1 MLKKTN
7 KIILVLTL
15 ILSLIFGQ
23 GSVVRATSQTDMNL
37 IKSRLKEYFLALDT
51 IDDGAKVETCYVS
64 QAEDYLKLIN
74 EEGAFEDVD
83 YNAHNNAANG
93 AAWSPYLAL
102 DRLQAIAIAYHKEG
116 NALYHSEA
124 AKNGLDKAIKYWS
137 TQGKRDNKPD
147 GPYSKNWWENEVGV
161 QLRFSRIALFMDG
174 IISQEAQ
181 DIMLT
186 KLLEREPVKY
196 GTGQNE
202 LWRDQNWVYH
212 ALLTND
218 AKKLKEMV
226 TDYLDYCLLTQEDD
240 VTAEAVQ
247 VDNSYYMHGRQFY
260 SNGYGMSMFRDM
272 SFWIYMLR
280 GTEFAINQEVVTRM
294 GNYMLNGTSWT
305 IRGDIMELYLG
316 YRPYKYEVGYKNYAA
331 EYIEPLKRMIDS
343 DPLRANEYQKVLDNI
358 EGKTTSNGKDGNYYM
373 WRSGY
378 ASHMRD
384 GYGVNIKMDSKSVI
398 GGEWRGS
405 WPAGKDEGQLIY
417 WTSSAASTITVD
429 GDEYTNV
436 FPTYDWAHCPGTTTA
451 ARIVKDYAN
460 SGRFTNGTDHM
471 IGVTNGKYGATSY
484 AMNKKNTQASK
495 GYFFFDDEFVALGAG
510 ITSKESVAINTTL
523 NQSEAD
529 NVIVN
534 NQKVA
539 EGTKKKEYTTKWLY
553 NDKVGYVFPKEE
565 KVVVSNA
572 LQADNPSLWPE
583 DKKKSTPA
591 TFTAWLDHGVKP
603 VDASYAYIVVPNTTA
618 ENVSEYANDIPVTI
632 VSNTKEIQAVRHD
645 GLKQTQINFYKAGT
659 LEYKPGY
666 TITVDQPCSV
676 MIDESK
682 QQREITVAANDYV
695 AHRTVHVDLSY
706 DEVNTSTVFT
716 TRALPY
722 AGQSITLSEGED
734 ARYVAS
740 SYTEGHSPKYV
751 VDENTSTYWESQGN
765 KDEWVSVFTG
775 TDQYIKDMNILWGDQ
790 YATEYDVYISQDGE
804 DYQLISSVKDGKGK
818 EETINIGKICHYVK
832 IVMKSAKDKHYQ
844 IKELTFNEGKLLSLN
859 QPTTTSSISNVDS
872 SLVGSLAVDGDTSTR
887 WASKRDSNDEWISI
901 DLGKES
907 NMNAVVINWE
917 AACSDNYQIE
927 VSSDNKNWKTV
938 KSSLKTDQTLT
949 DEINF
954 DEAVTGR
961 YIKVHSLKSRIV
973 SGKNYGINIFEIKV
987 YGTASNIALNKP
999 AKARSEYSS
1008 SLSAKNAFD
1017 GSVEKTNSFQSRW
1030 ASDRKHNDD
1039 WIYVD
1044 LQASYEIS
1052 NIVLNWEDAYAK
1064 EYKLQVSEDGENW
1077 TDITHVTE
1085 GKAGITEFNY
1095 EEPTTGRYVRM
1106 LGVEP
1111 VNKFGYSI
1119 WEFEVYGA
1127 LVGEQSEP
1135 EPEEINI
1142 ALNKPSKAS
1151 SEYIDGG
1158 KQYYS
1163 SLAFDGSSATIN
1175 GKQSRWVSNR
1185 DYSNDEWIYVD
1196 LEDTY
1201 DISKIVLNWEGDSK
1215 HEYKILVSDDQETW
1229 QEVIH
1234 RTDGIGIQE
1243 IKLDE
1248 LITGRYVKMQG
1259 VKVGAKY
1266 GYSLWEFEVY
1276 GELTEK
1282 PNTTNIAL
1290 NKPSKA
1296 SSEFIDPKD
1305 GNKQYYSSLAF
1316 DGNTDKINDQQ
1327 SRWVSNRKSND
1338 EWIYVDLQDNYYISK
1353 IVLNWEG
1360 ACGKEYKLQVSND
1373 GENWTDITHVTN
1385 GSAGIK
1391 EFKYEADTIGRYVRM
1406 LGIQPVGE
1414 FGYSLWEFEVYGV
1427 SLKGDLKAYYDENKN
1442 IDTSLYTSASV
1453 SKYQEALENVIA
1465 VYKNK
1470 KATPEEILDA
1480 KKQLKNAIES
1490 LVKKA
1495 DKKALEEA
1503 INKAQ
1508 EVDKELYIQD
1518 TVKELEKVLEDVKAI
1533 YEDETATQKQ
1543 VDKAVEDLNAAIKA
1557 LVKKADKKALE
1568 EAINK
1573 AQEVDK
1579 ELYIQDTVKELEK
1592 VLEDV
1597 KAIYVDENATQK
1609 QVDKAVEDLNAAI
1622 KALVKKADKKAL
1634 EKAIQEAKAID
1645 TKLYTDETV
1654 EVLTA
1659 VLKEAEEIY
1668 KDETATQET
1677 VDTIVKKLQE
1687 AVEKLEEKE
1696 VDIVVTP
1703 DKPDENKPDEN
1714 KPGEP
1719 EQNNNQPT
1727 TEEKVETSD
1736 NTQYQ
1741 MYIGLLGIS
1750 MCAMALLINKKKKN
1764 QVK

>member
-74 EEGAFEDVD
+74 EEGAFEDVN

-124 AKNGLDKAIKYWS
+124 AKDGLDKAIKYWA

-147 GPYSKNWWENEVGV
+147 GPYSTNWWENEVGV
-161 QLRFSRIALFMDG
+161 PLRFSRIALFMDG
-174 IISQEAQ
+174 IISEEAQ
-181 DIMLT
+181 NILLV
-186 KLLEREPVKY
+186 KLKEKTPVKY
-196 GTGQNE
+196 GTGQNN
-202 LWRDQNWVYH
+202 LWFDQNWVYH
-212 ALLTND
+212 ALLTDD
-218 AKKLKEMV
+218 AKELKEMV
-226 TDYLDYCLLTQEDD
+226 TNYLDYCLSTQNDD

-247 VDNSYYMHGRQFY
+247 VDNSFYMHGRQFY

-280 GTEFAINQEVVTRM
+280 GTEFAISQEVVTRM

-305 IRGDIMELYLG
+305 IRGDLMELYLG
-316 YRPYKYEVGYKNYAA
+316 YRPYKYDVGYKNYAA

-384 GYGVNIKMDSKSVI
+384 GYGVNVKMDSKSVI

-405 WPAGKDEGQLIY
+405 WPAGKDGGQLIY

-534 NQKVA
+534 NQAVA
-539 EGTKKKEYTTKWLY
+539 EGTKEKEYTTKWLY

-618 ENVSEYANDIPVTI
+618 NNVSEYANDIPVTI

-666 TITVDQPCSV
+666 TISVDQPCSV
-676 MIDESK
+676 IIDESK
-682 QQREITVAANDYV
+682 PQREITVAANDYV
-695 AHRTVHVDLSY
+695 AHRTVHVGLSY
-706 DEVNTSTVFT
+706 DKVNTSTVFT

-734 ARYVAS
+734 TRYVAS

-765 KDEWVSVFTG
+765 RDEWVSVFTG
-775 TDQYIKDMNILWGDQ
+775 TDQYIKDMNISWGDQ

-818 EETINIGKICHYVK
+818 EETINIDKICHYVK

-859 QPTTTSSISNVDS
+859 QPVTVSSVSTNAPTF
-872 SLVGSLAVDGDTSTR
+872 VGSLAVDGDTSTR
-887 WASKRDSNDEWISI
+887 WTSKRDSNDEWISI

-907 NMNAVVINWE
+907 NINAVVINWE
-917 AACSDNYQIE
+917 AACSDDYQIE

-987 YGTASNIALNKP
+987 YGTAANIALNKP
-999 AKARSEYSS
+999 AKAGTQYNA
-1008 SLSAKNAFD
+1008 SLAAKYAFD
-1017 GSVEKTNSFQSRW
+1017 GIGSGEGDFQSRW

-1044 LQASYEIS
+1044 LEASYEITD
-1052 NIVLNWEDAYAK
+1052 IVLEWEGAYAK

-1077 TDITHVTE
+1077 TDISHVTD

-1111 VNKFGYSI
+1111 VNKYGYSI

-1151 SEYIDGG
+1151 SEFIDEKDGN

-1163 SLAFDGSSATIN
+1163 SLAFDGSSASID

-1185 DYSNDEWIYVD
+1185 NSNDEWIYVD

-1201 DISKIVLNWEGDSK
+1201 DISKIVLNWEGTSK
-1215 HEYKILVSDDQETW
+1215 HEYKTLVSDDQETW
-1229 QEVIH
+1229 QEVVH
-1234 RTDGIGIQE
+1234 RNDGVGVQE
-1243 IKLDE
+1243 IALDE
-1248 LITGRYVKMQG
+1248 LITGRYVKVQG

-1276 GELTEK
+1276 GELAEK

-1296 SSEFIDPKD
+1296 SSEFIDTKD

-1316 DGNTDKINDQQ
+1316 DGNTDKIDGQQ
-1327 SRWVSNRKSND
+1327 SRWVSNRDYSND
-1338 EWIYVDLQDNYYISK
+1338 EWIEVDLQDSYYISK

-1360 ACGKEYKLQVSND
+1360 TSKHEYKILVSDDHETWKEVTHRTD
-1373 GENWTDITHVTN
+1373 GVGVQEISLDQSVV
-1385 GSAGIK
+1385 
-1391 EFKYEADTIGRYVRM
+1391 GRYVKM
-1406 LGIQPVGE
+1406 QGVKVGAKY
-1414 FGYSLWEFEVYGV
+1414 GYSLWELEVYGV

-1470 KATPEEILDA
+1470 KATPKEILNA
-1480 KKQLKNAIES
+1480 KEQLKGAIDS

-1533 YEDETATQKQ
+1533 YENETATQKQ
-1543 VDKAVEDLNAAIKA
+1543 VDEAVKDLNAAIKG
-1557 LVKKADKKALE
+1557 LVKKADKSALE

-1573 AQEVDK
+1573 VQEVDK
-1579 ELYIQDTVKELEK
+1579 ELYIEDTVKELEK
-1592 VLEDV
+1592 VLKDV
-1597 KAIYVDENATQK
+1597 KAIYENENATQK
-1609 QVDKAVEDLNAAI
+1609 QVDEAVKDLNAAI
-1622 KALVKKADKKAL
+1622 KGLVKKADKKAL
-1634 EKAIQEAKAID
+1634 EKAIQEVKAID

-1659 VLKEAEEIY
+1659 VLKEAEGIY
-1668 KDETATQET
+1668 KDENATQET
-1677 VDTIVKKLQE
+1677 VDAIVKKLQE
-1687 AVEKLEEKE
+1687 AVDSLEEKE

-1703 DKPDENKPDEN
+1703 DKPDEN

-1741 MYIGLLGIS
+1741 MYIALLG
-1750 MCAMALLINKKKKN
+1750 
-1764 QVK
+1764 

>member
-147 GPYSKNWWENEVGV
+147 GPYSTNWWENEVGV
-161 QLRFSRIALFMDG
+161 PLRFSRIALFMDG
-174 IISQEAQ
+174 IISEEAQ
-181 DIMLT
+181 NILLV
-186 KLLEREPVKY
+186 KLKEKTPVKY
-196 GTGQNE
+196 GPGQNN
-202 LWRDQNWVYH
+202 LWFDQNWVYH

-226 TDYLDYCLLTQEDD
+226 TDYLDYCLSTQEDD

-247 VDNSYYMHGRQFY
+247 VDNSLYMHGRQFY
-260 SNGYGMSMFRDM
+260 SIGYGMSMFRDM

-280 GTEFAINQEVVTRM
+280 GTEFAISQEVVTRM

-384 GYGVNIKMDSKSVI
+384 GYGVNVKMDSKSVI

-405 WPAGKDEGQLIY
+405 WPAGKDGGQLIY

-534 NQKVA
+534 DQAVA

-618 ENVSEYANDIPVTI
+618 KNVSEYANDIPVTI

-682 QQREITVAANDYV
+682 SQREITVAANDYV

-706 DEVNTSTVFT
+706 DNVNTSTVFT

-859 QPTTTSSISNVDS
+859 QPVTVSSVSTNAPTF
-872 SLVGSLAVDGDTSTR
+872 VGSLAVDGDTSTR

-1017 GSVEKTNSFQSRW
+1017 GSVEKTSSFQSRW

-1052 NIVLNWEDAYAK
+1052 NIVLNWEGAYAK
-1064 EYKLQVSEDGENW
+1064 EYKLQVSEDAENW

-1085 GKAGITEFNY
+1085 GKVGITEFNY
-1095 EEPTTGRYVRM
+1095 EEPATGRYVRM

-1111 VNKFGYSI
+1111 VGGYGYSI

-1151 SEYIDGG
+1151 SEYIDPNDGS

-1163 SLAFDGSSATIN
+1163 SLAFDGSSTAIN

-1185 DYSNDEWIYVD
+1185 NSNDEWIYVD

-1201 DISKIVLNWEGDSK
+1201 DISKIVLNWEGTSK

-1229 QEVIH
+1229 QEVVH
-1234 RTDGIGIQE
+1234 RTDGVGVQE

-1296 SSEFIDPKD
+1296 SSEFIDPND

-1373 GENWTDITHVTN
+1373 GENWNDITHVTD
-1385 GSAGIK
+1385 GKKGIT
-1391 EFKYEADTIGRYVRM
+1391 EFNYGEPATGRYVRM

-1414 FGYSLWEFEVYGV
+1414 YGYSLWEFEVYGV

-1453 SKYQEALENVIA
+1453 SKYHEALENVIA

-1470 KATPEEILDA
+1470 KATPEEILNA
-1480 KKQLKNAIES
+1480 KKQLKNAIDS

-1533 YEDETATQKQ
+1533 YE
-1543 VDKAVEDLNAAIKA
+1543 
-1557 LVKKADKKALE
+1557 
-1568 EAINK
+1568 
-1573 AQEVDK
+1573 
-1579 ELYIQDTVKELEK
+1579 
-1592 VLEDV
+1592 
-1597 KAIYVDENATQK
+1597 DENATQK

-1654 EVLTA
+1654 EVLTV

-1677 VDTIVKKLQE
+1677 VDAIVKKLQE
-1687 AVEKLEEKE
+1687 AAEKLEEKE

-1750 MCAMALLINKKKKN
+1750 MCAMALLINKKKKRSK
-1764 QVK
+1764 V

>member
-147 GPYSKNWWENEVGV
+147 GPYSTNWWENEVGV
-161 QLRFSRIALFMDG
+161 PLRFSRIALFMDG
-174 IISQEAQ
+174 IISEEAQ
-181 DIMLT
+181 NILLV
-186 KLLEREPVKY
+186 KLKEKTPVKY
-196 GTGQNE
+196 GPGQNN
-202 LWRDQNWVYH
+202 LWFDQNWVYH

-226 TDYLDYCLLTQEDD
+226 TDYLDYCLSTQEDD

-247 VDNSYYMHGRQFY
+247 VDNSFYMHGRQFY

-280 GTEFAINQEVVTRM
+280 GTEFAISQEVVTRM

-384 GYGVNIKMDSKSVI
+384 GYGVNVKMDSKSVI

-405 WPAGKDEGQLIY
+405 WPAGKDGGQLIY

-484 AMNKKNTQASK
+484 AMNKKDTQASK

-534 NQKVA
+534 DQAVA

-618 ENVSEYANDIPVTI
+618 KNVSEYANDIPVTI

-682 QQREITVAANDYV
+682 PQREITVAANDYV

-734 ARYVAS
+734 TRYVAS

-832 IVMKSAKDKHYQ
+832 IVMKSAKDKRYQ

-859 QPTTTSSISNVDS
+859 QPVTVSSVSTNAPTF
-872 SLVGSLAVDGDTSTR
+872 VGSLAVDGDTSTR

-1017 GSVEKTNSFQSRW
+1017 GSVEKTSSFQSRW

-1052 NIVLNWEDAYAK
+1052 NIVLNWEGAYAK
-1064 EYKLQVSEDGENW
+1064 EYKLQVSEDAENW

-1085 GKAGITEFNY
+1085 GKVGITEFNY
-1095 EEPTTGRYVRM
+1095 EEPATGRYVRM

-1111 VNKFGYSI
+1111 VGGYGYSI

-1151 SEYIDGG
+1151 SEYIDPNDGS

-1163 SLAFDGSSATIN
+1163 SLAFDGSSTAIN

-1185 DYSNDEWIYVD
+1185 NSNDEWIYVD

-1201 DISKIVLNWEGDSK
+1201 DISKIVLNWEGTSK

-1229 QEVIH
+1229 QEVVH
-1234 RTDGIGIQE
+1234 RTDGVGVQE

-1296 SSEFIDPKD
+1296 SSEFIDPND

-1373 GENWTDITHVTN
+1373 GENWTDITHVTD
-1385 GSAGIK
+1385 GKKGIT
-1391 EFKYEADTIGRYVRM
+1391 EFNYGEPATGRYVRM

-1414 FGYSLWEFEVYGV
+1414 YGYSLWEFEVYGV

-1442 IDTSLYTSASV
+1442 IDTSLYTPASV

-1470 KATPEEILDA
+1470 KATPEEILNA
-1480 KKQLKNAIES
+1480 KEQLKNAIDS

-1533 YEDETATQKQ
+1533 YEDE
-1543 VDKAVEDLNAAIKA
+1543 
-1557 LVKKADKKALE
+1557 
-1568 EAINK
+1568 
-1573 AQEVDK
+1573 
-1579 ELYIQDTVKELEK
+1579 
-1592 VLEDV
+1592 
-1597 KAIYVDENATQK
+1597 NATQK

-1622 KALVKKADKKAL
+1622 KTLVKKADKKAL

-1668 KDETATQET
+1668 KDEAATQET
-1677 VDTIVKKLQE
+1677 VDAIVKKLQE

>member
-147 GPYSKNWWENEVGV
+147 GPYSTNWWENEVGV
-161 QLRFSRIALFMDG
+161 PLRFSRIALFMDG
-174 IISQEAQ
+174 IISEEAQ
-181 DIMLT
+181 NILLV
-186 KLLEREPVKY
+186 KLKEKTPVKY
-196 GTGQNE
+196 GPGQNN
-202 LWRDQNWVYH
+202 LWFDQNWVYH

-226 TDYLDYCLLTQEDD
+226 TDYLDYCLSTQEDD

-247 VDNSYYMHGRQFY
+247 VDNSFYMHGRQFY

-280 GTEFAINQEVVTRM
+280 GTEFAISQEVVTRM

-384 GYGVNIKMDSKSVI
+384 GYGVNVKMDSKSVI

-405 WPAGKDEGQLIY
+405 WPAGKDGGQLIY

-484 AMNKKNTQASK
+484 AMNKKDTQASK

-534 NQKVA
+534 DQAVA

-618 ENVSEYANDIPVTI
+618 KNVSEYANDIPVTI

-682 QQREITVAANDYV
+682 PQREITVAANDYV

-734 ARYVAS
+734 TRYVAS

-832 IVMKSAKDKHYQ
+832 IVMKSAKDKRYQ

-859 QPTTTSSISNVDS
+859 QPVTVSSVSTNAPTF
-872 SLVGSLAVDGDTSTR
+872 VGSLAVDGDTSTR

-1017 GSVEKTNSFQSRW
+1017 GSVEKTSSFQSRW

-1052 NIVLNWEDAYAK
+1052 NIVLNWEGAYAK
-1064 EYKLQVSEDGENW
+1064 EYKLQVSEDAENW

-1085 GKAGITEFNY
+1085 GKVGITEFNY
-1095 EEPTTGRYVRM
+1095 EEPATGRYVRM

-1111 VNKFGYSI
+1111 VGGYGYSI

-1151 SEYIDGG
+1151 SEYIDPNDGS

-1163 SLAFDGSSATIN
+1163 SLAFDGSSTAIN

-1185 DYSNDEWIYVD
+1185 NSNDEWIYVD

-1201 DISKIVLNWEGDSK
+1201 DISKIVLNWEGTSK

-1229 QEVIH
+1229 QEVVH
-1234 RTDGIGIQE
+1234 RTDGVGVQE

-1296 SSEFIDPKD
+1296 SSEFIDPND

-1373 GENWTDITHVTN
+1373 GENWTDITHVTD
-1385 GSAGIK
+1385 GKKGIT
-1391 EFKYEADTIGRYVRM
+1391 EFNYGEPATGRYVRM

-1414 FGYSLWEFEVYGV
+1414 YGYSLWEFEVYGV

-1442 IDTSLYTSASV
+1442 IDTSLYTPASV

-1470 KATPEEILDA
+1470 KATPEEILNA
-1480 KKQLKNAIES
+1480 KEQLKNAIDS

-1495 DKKALEEA
+1495 DKKALEEV

-1508 EVDKELYIQD
+1508 EIDKELYIQD

-1533 YEDETATQKQ
+1533 YEDE
-1543 VDKAVEDLNAAIKA
+1543 
-1557 LVKKADKKALE
+1557 
-1568 EAINK
+1568 
-1573 AQEVDK
+1573 
-1579 ELYIQDTVKELEK
+1579 
-1592 VLEDV
+1592 
-1597 KAIYVDENATQK
+1597 NATQK

-1622 KALVKKADKKAL
+1622 KTLVKKADKKAL

-1668 KDETATQET
+1668 KDEAATQET
-1677 VDTIVKKLQE
+1677 VDAIVKKLQE

>member
-147 GPYSKNWWENEVGV
+147 GPYSTNWWENEVGV
-161 QLRFSRIALFMDG
+161 PLRFSRIALFMDG
-174 IISQEAQ
+174 IISEEAQ
-181 DIMLT
+181 NILLV
-186 KLLEREPVKY
+186 KLKEKTPVKY
-196 GTGQNE
+196 GPGQNN
-202 LWRDQNWVYH
+202 LWFDQNWVYH

-226 TDYLDYCLLTQEDD
+226 TDYLDYCLSTQEDD

-247 VDNSYYMHGRQFY
+247 VDNSFYMHGRQFY

-280 GTEFAINQEVVTRM
+280 GTEFAISQEVVTRM

-384 GYGVNIKMDSKSVI
+384 GYGVNVKMDSKSVI

-405 WPAGKDEGQLIY
+405 WPAGKDGGQLIY

-484 AMNKKNTQASK
+484 AMNKKDTQASK

-534 NQKVA
+534 DQAVA

-618 ENVSEYANDIPVTI
+618 KNVSEYANDIPVTI

-682 QQREITVAANDYV
+682 PQREITVAANDYV

-734 ARYVAS
+734 TRYVAS

-751 VDENTSTYWESQGN
+751 VDENTSTYWENQGN

-832 IVMKSAKDKHYQ
+832 IVMKSAKDKRYQ

-859 QPTTTSSISNVDS
+859 QPVTVSSVSTNAPTF
-872 SLVGSLAVDGDTSTR
+872 VGSLAVDGDTSTR

-1017 GSVEKTNSFQSRW
+1017 GSVEKTSSFQSRW

-1052 NIVLNWEDAYAK
+1052 NIVLNWEGAYAK
-1064 EYKLQVSEDGENW
+1064 EYKLQVSEDAENW

-1085 GKAGITEFNY
+1085 GKVGITEFNY
-1095 EEPTTGRYVRM
+1095 EEPATGRYVRM

-1111 VNKFGYSI
+1111 VGGYGYSI

-1151 SEYIDGG
+1151 SEYIDPNDGS

-1163 SLAFDGSSATIN
+1163 SLAFDGSSTAIN

-1185 DYSNDEWIYVD
+1185 NSNDEWIYVD

-1201 DISKIVLNWEGDSK
+1201 DISKIVLNWEGTSK

-1229 QEVIH
+1229 QEVVH
-1234 RTDGIGIQE
+1234 RTDGVGVQE

-1296 SSEFIDPKD
+1296 SSEFIDPND

-1373 GENWTDITHVTN
+1373 GENWTDITHVTD
-1385 GSAGIK
+1385 GKKGIT
-1391 EFKYEADTIGRYVRM
+1391 EFNYGEPATGRYVRM

-1414 FGYSLWEFEVYGV
+1414 YGYSLWEFEVYGV

-1442 IDTSLYTSASV
+1442 IDTSLYTPASV

-1470 KATPEEILDA
+1470 KATPEEILNA
-1480 KKQLKNAIES
+1480 KEQLKNAIDS

-1495 DKKALEEA
+1495 DKKALEEV

-1508 EVDKELYIQD
+1508 EIDKELYIQD

-1533 YEDETATQKQ
+1533 YEDE
-1543 VDKAVEDLNAAIKA
+1543 
-1557 LVKKADKKALE
+1557 
-1568 EAINK
+1568 
-1573 AQEVDK
+1573 
-1579 ELYIQDTVKELEK
+1579 
-1592 VLEDV
+1592 
-1597 KAIYVDENATQK
+1597 NATQK

-1622 KALVKKADKKAL
+1622 KTLVKKADKKAL

-1668 KDETATQET
+1668 KDEAATQET
-1677 VDTIVKKLQE
+1677 VDAIVKKLQE

>member
-74 EEGAFEDVD
+74 EEGAFEDVN

-124 AKNGLDKAIKYWS
+124 AKDGLDKAIKYWA

-147 GPYSKNWWENEVGV
+147 GPYSTNWWENEVGV
-161 QLRFSRIALFMDG
+161 PLRFSRIALFMDG
-174 IISQEAQ
+174 IISEEAQ
-181 DIMLT
+181 NILLV
-186 KLLEREPVKY
+186 KLKEKTPVKY
-196 GTGQNE
+196 GTGQNN
-202 LWRDQNWVYH
+202 LWFDQNWVYH
-212 ALLTND
+212 ALLTDD
-218 AKKLKEMV
+218 AKELKEMV
-226 TDYLDYCLLTQEDD
+226 TNYLDYCLSTQNDD

-247 VDNSYYMHGRQFY
+247 VDNSFYMHGRQFY

-280 GTEFAINQEVVTRM
+280 GTEFAISQEVVTRM

-305 IRGDIMELYLG
+305 IRGDLMELYLG
-316 YRPYKYEVGYKNYAA
+316 YRPYKYDVGYKNYAA

-384 GYGVNIKMDSKSVI
+384 GYGVNVKMDSKSVI

-405 WPAGKDEGQLIY
+405 WPAGKDGGQLIY

-534 NQKVA
+534 NQAVA
-539 EGTKKKEYTTKWLY
+539 EGTKEKEYTTKWLY

-618 ENVSEYANDIPVTI
+618 NNVSEYANDIPVTI

-666 TITVDQPCSV
+666 TISVDQPCSV
-676 MIDESK
+676 IIDESK
-682 QQREITVAANDYV
+682 PQREITVAANDYV
-695 AHRTVHVDLSY
+695 AHRTVHVGLSY
-706 DEVNTSTVFT
+706 DKVNTSTVFT

-734 ARYVAS
+734 TRYVAS

-765 KDEWVSVFTG
+765 RDEWVSVFTG
-775 TDQYIKDMNILWGDQ
+775 TDQYIKDMNISWGDQ

-818 EETINIGKICHYVK
+818 EETINIDKICHYVK

-859 QPTTTSSISNVDS
+859 QPVTVSSVSTNAPTF
-872 SLVGSLAVDGDTSTR
+872 VGSLAVDGDTSTR

-907 NMNAVVINWE
+907 NINAVVINWE
-917 AACSDNYQIE
+917 AACSDDYQIE

-987 YGTASNIALNKP
+987 YGTAANIALNKP
-999 AKARSEYSS
+999 AKAGTQYNA
-1008 SLSAKNAFD
+1008 SLAAKYAFD
-1017 GSVEKTNSFQSRW
+1017 GIGSGEGDFQSRW

-1044 LQASYEIS
+1044 LEASYEITD
-1052 NIVLNWEDAYAK
+1052 IVLEWEGAYAK

-1077 TDITHVTE
+1077 TDISHVTD

-1111 VNKFGYSI
+1111 VNKYGYSI

-1151 SEYIDGG
+1151 SEFIDEKDGN

-1163 SLAFDGSSATIN
+1163 SLAFDGSSASID

-1185 DYSNDEWIYVD
+1185 NSNDEWIYVD

-1201 DISKIVLNWEGDSK
+1201 DISKIVLNWEGTSK
-1215 HEYKILVSDDQETW
+1215 HEYKTLVSDDQETW
-1229 QEVIH
+1229 QEVVH
-1234 RTDGIGIQE
+1234 RNDGVGVQE
-1243 IKLDE
+1243 IALDE
-1248 LITGRYVKMQG
+1248 LITGRYVKVQG

-1276 GELTEK
+1276 GELAEK

-1296 SSEFIDPKD
+1296 SSEFIDTKD

-1316 DGNTDKINDQQ
+1316 DGNTDKIDGQQ
-1327 SRWVSNRKSND
+1327 SRWVSNRDYSND
-1338 EWIYVDLQDNYYISK
+1338 EWIEVDLQDSYYISK

-1360 ACGKEYKLQVSND
+1360 TSKHEYKILVSDDHETWKEVTHRTD
-1373 GENWTDITHVTN
+1373 GVGVQEISLDQSVV
-1385 GSAGIK
+1385 
-1391 EFKYEADTIGRYVRM
+1391 GRYVKM
-1406 LGIQPVGE
+1406 QGVKVGAKY
-1414 FGYSLWEFEVYGV
+1414 GYSLWELEVYGV

-1470 KATPEEILDA
+1470 KATPKEILNA
-1480 KKQLKNAIES
+1480 KEQLKGAIDS

-1533 YEDETATQKQ
+1533 YENETATQKQ
-1543 VDKAVEDLNAAIKA
+1543 VDEAVKDLNAAIKG
-1557 LVKKADKKALE
+1557 LVKKADKSALE

-1573 AQEVDK
+1573 VQEVDK
-1579 ELYIQDTVKELEK
+1579 ELYIEDTVKELEK
-1592 VLEDV
+1592 VLKDV
-1597 KAIYVDENATQK
+1597 KAIYENENATQK
-1609 QVDKAVEDLNAAI
+1609 QVDEAVKDLNAAI
-1622 KALVKKADKKAL
+1622 KGLVKKADKKAL
-1634 EKAIQEAKAID
+1634 EKAIQEVKAID

-1659 VLKEAEEIY
+1659 VLKEAEGIY
-1668 KDETATQET
+1668 KDENATQET
-1677 VDTIVKKLQE
+1677 VDAIVKKLQE
-1687 AVEKLEEKE
+1687 AVDSLEEKE

-1703 DKPDENKPDEN
+1703 DKPDEN

-1741 MYIGLLGIS
+1741 M
-1750 MCAMALLINKKKKN
+1750 
-1764 QVK
+1764 

>member
-147 GPYSKNWWENEVGV
+147 GPYSTNWWENEVGV
-161 QLRFSRIALFMDG
+161 PLRFSRIALFMDG
-174 IISQEAQ
+174 IISEEAQ
-181 DIMLT
+181 NILLV
-186 KLLEREPVKY
+186 KLKEKTPVKY
-196 GTGQNE
+196 GPGQNN
-202 LWRDQNWVYH
+202 LWFDQNWVYH

-226 TDYLDYCLLTQEDD
+226 TDYLDYCLSTQEDD

-247 VDNSYYMHGRQFY
+247 VDNSFYMHGRQFY

-280 GTEFAINQEVVTRM
+280 GTEFAISQEVVTRM

-384 GYGVNIKMDSKSVI
+384 GYGVNVKMDSKSVI

-405 WPAGKDEGQLIY
+405 WPAGKDGGQLIY

-484 AMNKKNTQASK
+484 AMNKKDTQASK

-534 NQKVA
+534 DQAVA

-618 ENVSEYANDIPVTI
+618 KNVSEYANDIPVTI

-682 QQREITVAANDYV
+682 PQREITVAANDYV

-734 ARYVAS
+734 TRYVAS

-832 IVMKSAKDKHYQ
+832 IVMKSAKDKRYQ

-859 QPTTTSSISNVDS
+859 QPVTVSSVSTNAPTF
-872 SLVGSLAVDGDTSTR
+872 VGSLAVDGDTSTR

-1017 GSVEKTNSFQSRW
+1017 GSVEKTSSFQSRW

-1052 NIVLNWEDAYAK
+1052 NIVLNWEGAYAK
-1064 EYKLQVSEDGENW
+1064 EYKLQVSEDAENW

-1085 GKAGITEFNY
+1085 GKVGITEFNY
-1095 EEPTTGRYVRM
+1095 EEPATGRYVRM

-1111 VNKFGYSI
+1111 VGGYGYSI

-1151 SEYIDGG
+1151 SEYIDPNDGS

-1163 SLAFDGSSATIN
+1163 SLAFDGSSTAIN
-1175 GKQSRWVSNR
+1175 GK
-1185 DYSNDEWIYVD
+1185 
-1196 LEDTY
+1196 
-1201 DISKIVLNWEGDSK
+1201 
-1215 HEYKILVSDDQETW
+1215 
-1229 QEVIH
+1229 
-1234 RTDGIGIQE
+1234 
-1243 IKLDE
+1243 
-1248 LITGRYVKMQG
+1248 
-1259 VKVGAKY
+1259 
-1266 GYSLWEFEVY
+1266 
-1276 GELTEK
+1276 
-1282 PNTTNIAL
+1282 
-1290 NKPSKA
+1290 
-1296 SSEFIDPKD
+1296 
-1305 GNKQYYSSLAF
+1305 
-1316 DGNTDKINDQQ
+1316 Q

-1373 GENWTDITHVTN
+1373 GENWTDITHVTD
-1385 GSAGIK
+1385 GKKGIT
-1391 EFKYEADTIGRYVRM
+1391 EFNYGEPATGRYVRM

-1414 FGYSLWEFEVYGV
+1414 YGYSLWEFEVYGV

-1442 IDTSLYTSASV
+1442 IDTSLYTPASV

-1470 KATPEEILDA
+1470 KATPEEILNA
-1480 KKQLKNAIES
+1480 KEQLKNAIDS

-1495 DKKALEEA
+1495 DKKALEEV

-1508 EVDKELYIQD
+1508 EIDKELYIQD

-1533 YEDETATQKQ
+1533 YEDE
-1543 VDKAVEDLNAAIKA
+1543 
-1557 LVKKADKKALE
+1557 
-1568 EAINK
+1568 
-1573 AQEVDK
+1573 
-1579 ELYIQDTVKELEK
+1579 
-1592 VLEDV
+1592 
-1597 KAIYVDENATQK
+1597 NATQK

-1622 KALVKKADKKAL
+1622 KTLVKKADKKAL

-1668 KDETATQET
+1668 KDEAATQET
-1677 VDTIVKKLQE
+1677 VDAIVKKLQE